1 MTILEK
7 EVWERILEETS
18 NMLEVVRERNILSK
32 ESSAREKEYRQ
43 KEDAYQKVLQDL
55 ENFQTI
61 WTDEDVKNIIDS
73 LICVIRKKFNS
84 YAQEA
89 APYLEKIEEAG
100 RLTYEIEVYKES
112 LTSFTS
118 FYQILKLKEK
128 EIPRERLYELVVLI
142 LLANENDDSISETQF
157 FESKEVFHEM
167 LKNSDDPILY
177 ELLDGTSITGSILL
191 DLFLEKV
198 K

>member
-7 EVWERILEETS
+7 EVWERILETTS
-18 NMLEVVRERNILSK
+18 KMLEVVRERNILSK
-32 ESSAREKEYRQ
+32 ESSAIEKEYRQ
-43 KEDAYQKVLQDL
+43 KEDAYQKILQDL

-61 WTDEDVKNIIDS
+61 WTDEDVKNIIDA
-73 LICVIRKKFNS
+73 LIYVIRDKFNS
-84 YAQEA
+84 YAQEVA
-89 APYLEKIEEAG
+89 LYLEKFEEAG

-118 FYQILKLKEK
+118 FYRILKLKEK

-167 LKNSDDPILY
+167 LKNSGDPILN